1 MCALLFKCNDQI
13 IGVFDDKIK
22 FKTSTF
28 HYIIN
33 TFLAAG
39 MFKTKKECGMSVKE
53 ELKKMY
59 SEENFTFSRRDYK
72 FDKIS
77 LQMNRIAISI
87 PRQYSSDTRFLFYR
101 ENELNISIP
110 LLSVTELINCDKK

>member
-1 MCALLFKCNDQI
+1 
-13 IGVFDDKIK
+13 
-22 FKTSTF
+22 
-28 HYIIN
+28 
-33 TFLAAG
+33 

-77 LQMNRIAISI
+77 LQMNRIANIY
-87 PRQYSSDTRFLFYR
+87 PRDNISSDTRFLFYR

-110 LLSVTELINCDKK
+110 LLSVAELINCDKK